1 MRERWFG
8 ATKQRVPQLAVE
20 GEIEFPAEPLVL
32 DELDELDDAQLRKAH
47 DEGTP
52 VVVRA
57 DTQEKVVAAL
67 ARPEVACVLVP
78 TSDLLEIDL
87 VEATYGGSD

>member
-1 MRERWFG
+1 LRKLWFG
-8 ATKQRVPQLAVE
+8 ATKQQVPQLAVE

-32 DELDELDDAQLRKAH
+32 DELDDEQLRRAH

-57 DTQEKVVAAL
+57 DSKEKVLAAL

-78 TSDLLEIDL
+78 TQELLDLDL
-87 VEATYGGSD
+87 VEETYG

>member
-1 MRERWFG
+1 MRQRWFG
-8 ATKQRVPQLAVE
+8 ATRQQVPQLAVE

-32 DELDELDDAQLRKAH
+32 DDLDDALLRKAF

-57 DTQEKVVAAL
+57 DSEEKVLAAL

-78 TSDLLEIDL
+78 TKELTEIDL
-87 VEATYGGSD
+87 IEATYG

>member
-1 MRERWFG
+1 LTERWFG

-20 GEIEFPAEPLVL
+20 GEIEFPAEPLLV
-32 DELDELDDAQLRKAH
+32 DELDDAQLREAH
-47 DEGTP
+47 DAGTP

-57 DTQEKVVAAL
+57 DTEEKVVAAL

-78 TSDLLEIDL
+78 DVKLLEIDFIK
-87 VEATYGGSD
+87 ATYG

>member
-1 MRERWFG
+1 MRKRWFG
-8 ATKQRVPQLAVE
+8 ATRQLVPQLAVE

-32 DELDELDDAQLRKAH
+32 DEVDDAQLRRAH
-47 DEGTP
+47 EEGTP

-57 DTQEKVVAAL
+57 DSEEKVLAAL

-78 TSDLLEIDL
+78 DAKLLEIDL
-87 VEATYGGSD
+87 VKATYG

>member
-1 MRERWFG
+1 LRKRWFG
-8 ATKQRVPQLAVE
+8 ATRQQVPQLAVE
-20 GEIEFPAEPLVL
+20 GEIEFPAEPLVV
-32 DELDELDDAQLRKAH
+32 DELDDTVLRKAF

-57 DTQEKVVAAL
+57 DSEEKVLAAL

-78 TSDLLEIDL
+78 TKELAEIDL
-87 VEATYGGSD
+87 IEATYG

>member
-1 MRERWFG
+1 LRKRWFG
-8 ATKQRVPQLAVE
+8 ATRQLVPQLAVE

-32 DELDELDDAQLRKAH
+32 DELDDAQLRQAH
-47 DEGTP
+47 EDGTP

-57 DTQEKVVAAL
+57 DSEEKVLAAL

-78 TSDLLEIDL
+78 DAKLLEIDL
-87 VEATYGGSD
+87 VKATYG

>member
-1 MRERWFG
+1 LRKRWFG
-8 ATKQRVPQLAVE
+8 ATRQQVPQLAVE
-20 GEIEFPAEPLVL
+20 GAIEFPAEPLVL
-32 DELDELDDAQLRKAH
+32 DELDDTVLRKAF

-57 DTQEKVVAAL
+57 DSVEKVLAAL

-78 TSDLLEIDL
+78 TKELAEIDL
-87 VEATYGGSD
+87 IEATYG

>member
-1 MRERWFG
+1 LRKRWFG
-8 ATKQRVPQLAVE
+8 ATHQQVPQLAVE

-32 DELDELDDAQLRKAH
+32 DDLDDARLRKAH
-47 DEGTP
+47 EEGTA

-57 DTQEKVVAAL
+57 DTVEKVLAAL

-78 TSDLLEIDL
+78 TKELTEIDL
-87 VEATYGGSD
+87 IEATYGS

>member
-1 MRERWFG
+1 LRERWFG

-32 DELDELDDAQLRKAH
+32 DELDDAKLRAAF

-57 DTQEKVVAAL
+57 DTEEKVLAAL

-78 TSDLLEIDL
+78 SAELLELDL
-87 VEATYGGSD
+87 VEATYG

>member
-1 MRERWFG
+1 LRERWFG

-57 DTQEKVVAAL
+57 DTQEKVLAAL

>member
-1 MRERWFG
+1 LRKRWFG
-8 ATKQRVPQLAVE
+8 ATKQQVPQLAVE

-32 DELDELDDAQLRKAH
+32 DELDDEQLRRAH

-57 DTQEKVVAAL
+57 DSKEKVLAAL

-78 TSDLLEIDL
+78 TQELLDLDL
-87 VEATYGGSD
+87 VEETYG

>member
-32 DELDELDDAQLRKAH
+32 DELDDAKLRAAH
-47 DEGTP
+47 EKGTP

-57 DTQEKVVAAL
+57 DTKEKVLAAL

-78 TSDLLEIDL
+78 DRELLQIDL
-87 VEATYGGSD
+87 VEATYG

>member
-1 MRERWFG
+1 LRQRWFG
-8 ATKQRVPQLAVE
+8 ATHKQVPQLAVE

-32 DELDELDDAQLRKAH
+32 DELDDAVLRKAH
-47 DEGTP
+47 EEGTP

-57 DTQEKVVAAL
+57 DSEEKVLAAL

-78 TSDLLEIDL
+78 SKELLEIDL
-87 VEATYGGSD
+87 VEATYG

>member
-8 ATKQRVPQLAVE
+8 STRQRVPQLAVE
-20 GEIEFPAEPLVL
+20 GEIEFPAEPL
-32 DELDELDDAQLRKAH
+32 ELDDLDDEKLRAAH
-47 DEGTP
+47 EAGTA

-57 DTQEKVVAAL
+57 DTEEKVLAAL

-78 TSDLLEIDL
+78 TTELLEINL
-87 VEATYGGSD
+87 VEATYD